1 MKKSVIAIGMLVICF
16 SLTGC
21 GDDKTSNANA
31 TRDTEFT
38 VILQQLE
45 LTRGEVRALRADIT
59 KISRDIEKLRSQADD
74 RAAIATAPVAP
85 VNPAAAATLALEKDD
100 ISLGNPDARIAIVEF
115 TDYQC
120 PYCLRF
126 HQSAYSEIKKNYIDT
141 GKVRYVVRDFPLDF
155 HAEARSAAIA
165 VNCADKQGKYWEM
178 RDELFAN
185 QTSLGDTLYARLATQ
200 LDLDEGSFKSCIGQE
215 DVAKLVQS
223 DVSYGE
229 SIGVRGTPNFFV
241 GRIDDANL
249 VDIQQITGAQPYRA
263 FSNAIDSLIN

>member
-1 MKKSVIAIGMLVICF
+1 MKKSVIAIGVLVICF

-21 GDDKTSNANA
+21 DGDKLSNTNEAKG
-31 TRDTEFT
+31 TEFT
-38 VILQQLE
+38 VILHQLE
-45 LTRGEVRALRADIT
+45 LTRGEIRALRAEIT
-59 KISRDIEKLRSQADD
+59 KISRDIEKLSSQAGDQ
-74 RAAIATAPVAP
+74 AATARAPVAP
-85 VNPAAAATLALEKDD
+85 LNPAAPVTLALEKDD
-100 ISLGNPDARIAIVEF
+100 IVLGNPDARIAIVEF

-120 PYCLRF
+120 PYCLRY

-155 HAEARSAAIA
+155 HAEAESAAIA
-165 VNCADKQGKYWEM
+165 ANCADKQGKYWEM

-241 GRIDDANL
+241 GRIDDVNL
-249 VDIQQITGAQPYRA
+249 VDIKQITGAQPYRS
-263 FSNAIDSLIN
+263 FSSAIDSLMN